1 MSGDDE
7 HRSGGLEADTS
18 LDADDG
24 VPDVHIPADA
34 VRSGDRLNLLNG
46 SHFVSE
52 LLAVDS
58 NDLTF
63 LELDLDGLGAILCDL
78 FQIRLLRKS
87 LGGVQNLASTDGSAP
102 KADIVG
108 IFKFLEISL
117 EAVLIKV
124 INLKL
129 AGQSHIPCQGDDLY
143 SGSHHKESHVKT
155 DLIVAGASR
164 TVGDGVSANRFRVAG
179 DGHSLEYPLGR
190 DRDRICTVPQH
201 IAEDHIT
208 ETLVVIFLGHIKGD
222 IFLRTQFV
230 GMLLIV
236 FQLLSAESAG
246 VRTRGV
252 NLIALF
258 LGQVHHREGCVQT
271 AAESDHYFLLF
282 HIH

>member
-102 KADIVG
+102 KADIV
-108 IFKFLEISL
+108 
-117 EAVLIKV
+117 
-124 INLKL
+124 
-129 AGQSHIPCQGDDLY
+129 
-143 SGSHHKESHVKT
+143 
-155 DLIVAGASR
+155 
-164 TVGDGVSANRFRVAG
+164 
-179 DGHSLEYPLGR
+179 
-190 DRDRICTVPQH
+190 
-201 IAEDHIT
+201 
-208 ETLVVIFLGHIKGD
+208 
-222 IFLRTQFV
+222 
-230 GMLLIV
+230 
-236 FQLLSAESAG
+236 
-246 VRTRGV
+246 
-252 NLIALF
+252 
-258 LGQVHHREGCVQT
+258 
-271 AAESDHYFLLF
+271 
-282 HIH
+282 

>member
-1 MSGDDE
+1 M
-7 HRSGGLEADTS
+7 
-18 LDADDG
+18 
-24 VPDVHIPADA
+24 HIPADA
-34 VRSGDRLNLLNG
+34 VRSGYRFNLLNG
-46 SHFVSE
+46 SDFVSE

-58 NDLTF
+58 GDLPF
-63 LELDLDGLGAILCDL
+63 LELDLYGLGAVLRNL
-78 FQIRLLRKS
+78 LQISLLRKS

-143 SGSHHKESHVKT
+143 SRSHHKESHVKT

-258 LGQVHHREGCVQT
+258 LGQIHHRE
-271 AAESDHYFLLF
+271 
-282 HIH
+282 